1 MTINEKIRAA
11 EVRVIDADG
20 SQLGVMKT
28 ALALETVENTAA
40 TSRAALVLGSLIRP
54 NWTLSALFLE
64 IVDMHCF
71 IPKSV
76 SGATSLPAS
85 PTMTGVCN
93 NKA

>member
-1 MTINEKIRAA
+1 MAKRGRIKEQTK
-11 EVRVIDADG
+11 EV
-20 SQLGVMKT
+20 Q
-28 ALALETVENTAA
+28 ETVEDTTA
-40 TSRAALVLGSLIRP
+40 TSRATLVLGSLIHP
-54 NWTLSALFLE
+54 NLTHAALFLE

-93 NKA
+93 NKKA